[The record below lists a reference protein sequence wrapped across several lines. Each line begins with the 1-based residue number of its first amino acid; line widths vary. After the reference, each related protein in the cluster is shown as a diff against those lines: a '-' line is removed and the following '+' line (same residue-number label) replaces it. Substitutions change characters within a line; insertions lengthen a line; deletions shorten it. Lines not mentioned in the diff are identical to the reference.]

1 MKANKF
7 VIKNGC
13 CRECMKAFNVQNKAC
28 LCQVPRA
35 QRRTTLP
42 NHGCKY
48 CGCHGC
54 NPIDMRK
61 NKRQEM
67 KQRLQRAHGSGNDKH
82 KLARIIDSDEE
93 DFERED
99 KWVQTKQELAR

>member
-1 MKANKF
+1 
-7 VIKNGC
+7 
-13 CRECMKAFNVQNKAC
+13 
-28 LCQVPRA
+28 
-35 QRRTTLP
+35 
-42 NHGCKY
+42 
-48 CGCHGC
+48 
-54 NPIDMRK
+54 MRK

-99 KWVQTKQELAR
+99 KWVQTKQELARQVHSLILTLAQKNSNG